1 MDFVG
6 KREFFEGDCYF
17 PGERRIGLVKVEDPE
32 GFDGED
38 NMAYYEIE
46 RRAELLSSSTNP
58 FRNSHF
64 RSRHSSCGEHGLIP
78 VVIRGVSHLS
88 WTGAS

>member
-1 MDFVG
+1 VDFVG

-64 RSRHSSCGEHGLIP
+64 RSSHSSHHCETYITRCAFHSNGCIDGFIY
-78 VVIRGVSHLS
+78 
-88 WTGAS
+88 